1 MKEATVREIG
11 ITEPER
17 TVNSMVTSHN
27 SCILE
32 RTQCMQVSTA
42 AMYYHR
48 FYIGNM
54 PRCQLILDQILVEAG
69 LNRSWVKTFGKKI
82 EAWASVHTKCSR

>member
-1 MKEATVREIG
+1 MSKRTHTTCFFLQLRVWSECRSVKEATVREIG

-17 TVNSMVTSHN
+17 TVNSMVTSHD

-54 PRCQLILDQILVEAG
+54 PR
-69 LNRSWVKTFGKKI
+69 
-82 EAWASVHTKCSR
+82 